1 METLEIQFV
10 KIGINGEGI
19 GYHDRK
25 PVFCAGVLPNETA
38 LIRITETQER
48 FERAEL
54 VKITSVSSV
63 RVTPECRYQ
72 KECSGCAFMHVSHA
86 AQLSFKKQL
95 LTEAMRKYAHV
106 NPSLIRDIKTD
117 HNNFHYRNSCKM
129 PVQRIKGRMVSG
141 MYRSGSNQFVPIDTC
156 MIHQTKLEEVR
167 RQALDIISTSSMTAF
182 DIKHSDGLRY
192 LYVRGLNDQYQIALI
207 TGRTKPD
214 AELVQRL
221 AAIEGVKTV
230 AYSVNG
236 NRRSRDIFGR
246 TAEVLAG
253 DGHIIASVNGI
264 QLQLSCQSFFQM
276 NDAMAASLYKMAIDK
291 IDPCNT
297 MVEAYCG
304 VGAMSIMAAAKA
316 KKIIGI
322 ESVPEAIVNA
332 KANAVLNHVEDH
344 VDFICADAAEGL
356 SKILKEENVDTLLAD
371 PPRSGMDPQMISL
384 ILNSSISRIVYIS
397 CNPST
402 AARNIN
408 ELQSTFTVR
417 TIIPFDLFPETPH
430 VESLIVLTRNASK
443 KKGDSHAISE

>member
-1 METLEIQFV
+1 MEALELQFV

-38 LIRITETQER
+38 LVRITETQDR

-54 VKITSVSSV
+54 IKVTAVSSV
-63 RVTPECRYQ
+63 RVAPVCRYQ
-72 KECSGCAFMHVSHA
+72 KECAGCAFMHVSHA

-95 LTEAMRKYAHV
+95 LTEAMRKYAHI

-117 HNNFHYRNSCKM
+117 NNNLHYRNSCKM

-156 MIHQTKLEEVR
+156 LIHQTKLEEIR
-167 RQALDIISTSSMTAF
+167 RQALDIITDSSLTAF
-182 DIKHSDGLRY
+182 DARHSDGLRY
-192 LYVRGLNDQYQIALI
+192 LYVRGLNDQYQIALV

-214 AELVQRL
+214 TELVEKL
-221 AAIEGVKTV
+221 SAIEGVKTV

-246 TAEVLAG
+246 NTEILAG
-253 DGHIIASVNGI
+253 DGHIIANINGI

-276 NDAMAASLYKMAIDK
+276 NDAMASALYKMAIDK
-291 IDPCNT
+291 IDPCGT

-304 VGAMSIMAAAKA
+304 VGAMSIMAAGKA
-316 KKIIGI
+316 KKVIGI

-356 SKILKEENVDTLLAD
+356 SGILKDENVDTLLAD

-384 ILNSSISRIVYIS
+384 ILKSSISRIVYIS

-402 AARNIN
+402 AARNIMD
-408 ELQSTFTVR
+408 LQSAFTVR

-430 VESLIVLTRNASK
+430 VESITVLTRNGTK
-443 KKGDSHAISE
+443 KKGDSHAISK